1 MDNKKTIE
9 FLAVLTAA
17 VVVAGA
23 AIVAMYR
30 LSGAVQKVVV
40 AVIIF
45 TALFMLQ
52 YLRKKFGRS

>member
-1 MDNKKTIE
+1 MDNKKTTE

-23 AIVAMYR
+23 AIVAIYR

>member
-1 MDNKKTIE
+1 MDNKKTTE
-9 FLAVLTAA
+9 FLTVLATA